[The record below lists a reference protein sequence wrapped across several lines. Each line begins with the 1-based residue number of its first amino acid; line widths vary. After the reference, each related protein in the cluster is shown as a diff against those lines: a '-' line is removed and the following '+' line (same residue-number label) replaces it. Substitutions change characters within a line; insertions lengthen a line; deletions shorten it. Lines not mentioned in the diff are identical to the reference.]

1 MKVEQKGH
9 TTIIK
14 DTQGNFSNFILKLSE
29 QFNSFKEQNL
39 ILDISKDENLNI
51 KDLKEA
57 KDLAKK
63 HKKEKKTMDFV
74 AENIDFN
81 EIPDYLLVVP
91 SILEAHDIIEMEEI
105 ERDLGF

>member
-9 TTIIK
+9 TTIIR
-14 DTQGNFSNFILKLSE
+14 DTQGNFSSFIEKLSD
-29 QFNSFKEQNL
+29 QFNTYKEQNL
-39 ILDISKDENLNI
+39 ILDVTKDENLSINN
-51 KDLKEA
+51 LLEV

-63 HKKEKKTMDFV
+63 HKKENKTLVFV

-81 EIPDYLLVVP
+81 AIPDNLLVVP
-91 SILEAHDIIEMEEI
+91 TVLEAHDIIEMEEI

>member
-14 DTQGNFSNFILKLSE
+14 DTQGNFSNFLEKVSD
-29 QFNSFKEQNL
+29 QFNTYKEQNL
-39 ILDISKDENLNI
+39 ILDVSKNENLSV
-51 KDLKEA
+51 KELKEA
-57 KDLAKK
+57 KELANKY
-63 HKKEKKTMDFV
+63 KKEKKTKVFV
-74 AENIDFN
+74 AENINFN

-91 SILEAHDIIEMEEI
+91 SILEAQDIIEMEEI

>member
-14 DTQGNFSNFILKLSE
+14 DTKLDLVNFIATIHS
-29 QFNSFKEQNL
+29 QINTFSQHNL
-39 ILDISKDENLNI
+39 IIDLHAYDNLLLKDILLFSDFAKEFKKSKKSIILVVPNFDYNANT
-51 KDLKEA
+51 
-57 KDLAKK
+57 KK
-63 HKKEKKTMDFV
+63 IT
-74 AENIDFN
+74 
-81 EIPDYLLVVP
+81 VVP

>member
-14 DTQGNFSNFILKLSE
+14 DTQGNFSNFLEKVSD
-29 QFNSFKEQNL
+29 QFNTYKEQNL
-39 ILDISKDENLNI
+39 ILDVSKNENLSV
-51 KDLKEA
+51 KELKEA
-57 KDLAKK
+57 KELANKY
-63 HKKEKKTMDFV
+63 KKEKKTIVFV
-74 AENIDFN
+74 AENINFN

-91 SILEAHDIIEMEEI
+91 SILEAQDIIEMEEI